1 MKASFFN
8 HFILF
13 AFIVSACNSSSNIS
27 ESDMNNN
34 EKFNAY
40 KESFVE
46 ELWQLYPEWASG
58 VGYTK
63 YDSVLQIPDE
73 NYRAAQLQFAN
84 THLEKLKSFSTES
97 LDNANKTDKAM
108 MQNFLQRIIFEINEL
123 KSYQW
128 NPSNYNVAEAIA
140 DVLNDKKRDA
150 QQKLRLIYL
159 RLKSVPDYYAAA
171 QKNIK
176 NPTLEHTELAIQQ
189 NKGAL
194 AYLQGSVLDSINK
207 AQFKAHEEQSITAAV
222 DLAANAINDYIN
234 FLEKNIKPML
244 QQGNARDFKIGE
256 DLYNKKF
263 QYDIESGYSAKEIY
277 EKALKRKEELH
288 LEMARI
294 ADELWPKYMA
304 NTRPPRDEKQKIKL
318 LIERIST
325 HHVHRDSFLIAVE
338 TQIKELIDFVNK
350 KQLIYLDPS
359 KPLIV
364 RKTPEYMDGVA
375 GASISSPGP
384 YDKDGNTYYNVTPLT
399 AYTDAEAESYLR
411 EYNHYILQILNIHE
425 AIPGHYTQLVY
436 ANQSPSIIKSILGN
450 GAMIEGW
457 AVYAERMMLEEG
469 YNNSP
474 EMWLMYYKWHLRVV
488 CNTILDYSVHVLNM
502 DEAEAMELLMNEA
515 FQEEAEAKGKW
526 KRVTLTAVQLCSYFT
541 GFTEIYDLREDIK
554 KKQGENFNLKNFH
567 ETFLSFGSAPIRE
580 IKKLME
586 D

>member
-1 MKASFFN
+1 MRAPIFN
-8 HFILF
+8 FFILF
-13 AFIVSACNSSSNIS
+13 ALIISSCNQLHDNSTT
-27 ESDMNNN
+27 DMNNN
-34 EKFNAY
+34 EQFNTY

-63 YDSVLQIPDE
+63 YDSVLKVPDE
-73 NYRAAQLQFAN
+73 NYRNAQLQFAK
-84 THLEKLKSFSTES
+84 THLEKLNAFNDES
-97 LDNANKTDKAM
+97 IDNGNKTDKTM
-108 MQNFLQRIIFEINEL
+108 MQNFLQGILFNINEF
-123 KSYQW
+123 KSHEW
-128 NPSNYNVAEAIA
+128 NPSNYNVAGAIA
-140 DVLNDKKRDA
+140 DILNDKKREA
-150 QQKLRLIYL
+150 QQKLRIIYL
-159 RLKSVPDYYAAA
+159 RLKHVPDYYNAA
-171 QKNIK
+171 QKNIQ

-194 AYLQGSVLDSINK
+194 AYIQGTVHDSINK
-207 AQFKAHEEQSITAAV
+207 AQFKTHEEQSMTAAIE
-222 DLAANAINDYIN
+222 LAANAIKDYIS
-234 FLEKNIKPML
+234 FLENKIKPML
-244 QQGNARDFKIGE
+244 QQGNARSFRIGE

-277 EKALKRKEELH
+277 EKALNRKEELH
-288 LEMARI
+288 TEMARI
-294 ADELWPKYMA
+294 ADELWPKYMQT
-304 NTRPPRDEKQKIKL
+304 TRPPRDEKQKIKL
-318 LIERIST
+318 LIERIAT
-325 HHVHRDSFLIAVE
+325 NHVHRDSFLIAVE
-338 TQIKELIDFVNK
+338 TQIKELVDFVNK

-359 KPLIV
+359 KPLVV

-384 YDKDGNTYYNVTPLT
+384 YDKQGNTYYNVTPLT
-399 AYTDAEAESYLR
+399 AYSEQEAESYLR

-457 AVYAERMMLEEG
+457 AVYTERMMLEEG

-502 DEAEAMELLMNEA
+502 QEADAMELLMNEA
-515 FQEEAEAKGKW
+515 FQEDAEAKGKW
-526 KRVTLTAVQLCSYFT
+526 KRVTLTSVQLCSYFT
-541 GFTEIYDLREDIK
+541 GYTEIYDLREEIK
-554 KKQGENFNLKNFH
+554 KRQDKTFSLKNFH
-567 ETFLSFGSAPIRE
+567 ESFLSFGSAPVRE

-586 D
+586 N

>member
-1 MKASFFN
+1 MRIPFFN
-8 HFILF
+8 LLILF
-13 AFIVSACNSSSNIS
+13 AFIVSACNQSQDKNT
-27 ESDMNNN
+27 SDMNNN

-46 ELWQLYPEWASG
+46 ELWQLYPEWATG

-63 YDSVLQIPDE
+63 YDSVLKIPDE
-73 NYRAAQLQFAN
+73 IYRNAQLQFAT
-84 THLEKLKSFSTES
+84 THLEKLKAFTTES
-97 LDNANKTDKAM
+97 LDNGNKTDKAM
-108 MQNFLQRIIFEINEL
+108 MQNFLEGIIFNIKEF
-123 KSYQW
+123 KSYEW
-128 NPSNYNVAEAIA
+128 NPSNYNVAGSIA
-140 DVLNDKKRDA
+140 DVLNDKKRDV
-150 QQKLRLIYL
+150 QQKLRVIYV

-171 QKNIK
+171 QKNIQ
-176 NPTLEHTELAIQQ
+176 NPTLEHAELAIQQ

-194 AYLQGSVLDSINK
+194 AYIQGTVLDSIGK
-207 AQFKAHEEQSITAAV
+207 AQFKAHEEQSMTAALESAV
-222 DLAANAINDYIN
+222 NAIKDYIA
-234 FLEKNIKPML
+234 FLETKVKSML
-244 QQGNARDFKIGE
+244 QQGNARNFRIGE
-256 DLYNKKF
+256 ALYNKKF

-277 EKALKRKEELH
+277 EKALKRKDELH
-288 LEMARI
+288 YEMLRI

-304 NTRPPRDEKQKIKL
+304 NTRPPRNEKQKIKL
-318 LIERIST
+318 LIERIAVN
-325 HHVHRDSFLIAVE
+325 HVHRDSFLTAIE
-338 TQIKELIDFVNK
+338 TQIKELVDFVNN

-359 KPLIV
+359 KPLVV

-399 AYTDAEAESYLR
+399 AYTEAEAESYLR

-457 AVYAERMMLEEG
+457 AVYTERMMLEEG

-502 DEAEAMELLMNEA
+502 QEADALELLMNEA
-515 FQEEAEAKGKW
+515 FQEEAEARGKW
-526 KRVTLTAVQLCSYFT
+526 KRVTLTSVQLCSYFT
-541 GFTEIYDLREDIK
+541 GYTEIYDLREEIK
-554 KKQGENFNLKNFH
+554 KKQGDKFNLKQFH
-567 ETFLSFGSAPIRE
+567 ETFLSFGSAPVRE

-586 D
+586 Y

>member
-399 AYTDAEAESYLR
+399 AYMDAEAESYLR